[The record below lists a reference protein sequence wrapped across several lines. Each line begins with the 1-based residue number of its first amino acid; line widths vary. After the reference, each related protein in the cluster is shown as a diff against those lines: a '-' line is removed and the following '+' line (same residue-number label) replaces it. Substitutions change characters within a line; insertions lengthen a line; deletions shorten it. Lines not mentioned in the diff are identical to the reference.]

1 MRDINNVLLCGMGA
15 IGSIYV
21 NILKDYAPID
31 FRVLVDKTRLER
43 YTKNPII
50 YNGKILSVNYLLPE
64 SNNFKADLIIIATKM
79 SGLNDALE
87 QIKNFVNEKTIIL
100 PLLNGVMSEEII
112 ASHYGREQVLYSY
125 FIGHSSVRTGNSI
138 VHDGVNKI
146 VFGSDNPN
154 DIESVLTVKAFFDK
168 CGISYEIP
176 EDIKHSLWAKFMLN
190 VSSNPTTALL
200 RKNFGQML
208 SSEKFMTLAVK
219 IMKEVQAV
227 AKAEGIKSADNLVDE
242 TVAKL
247 HTMCPEGKT
256 SMFQDVLAGRKTE
269 NDIFAGAVVQLGQKH
284 NIPTPY
290 CSILKEFFDII
301 DE

>member
-1 MRDINNVLLCGMGA
+1 MRKINNVILCGMGA
-15 IGSIYV
+15 VGSIYAD
-21 NILKDYAPID
+21 ILKDYSPID
-31 FRVLVDKTRLER
+31 FRVLLDKARLER
-43 YTKNPII
+43 YTKNPMI
-50 YNGKILSVNYLLPE
+50 YNGKILNVNYLLPE
-64 SNNFKADLIIIATKM
+64 APNFKSDLIIIATKM
-79 SGLNDALE
+79 SGLDDALS
-87 QIKNFVNEKTIIL
+87 QIKNFVGKDTIIL

-138 VHDGVNKI
+138 VHDGVNTI

-154 DIESVLTVKAFFDK
+154 DKESVLIVKNFFDE

-208 SSEKFMTLAVK
+208 SSDKFMALATK

-227 AKAEGIKSADNLVDE
+227 AKAEGINNSEKLIDE
-242 TVAKL
+242 TLEKL
-247 HTMCPEGKT
+247 NTMCPEGKT

-269 NDIFAGAVVQLGQKH
+269 NEIFAGAVVQLGKKH
-284 NIPTPY
+284 GIATPY
-290 CSILKEFFDII
+290 CCILKEFFDII